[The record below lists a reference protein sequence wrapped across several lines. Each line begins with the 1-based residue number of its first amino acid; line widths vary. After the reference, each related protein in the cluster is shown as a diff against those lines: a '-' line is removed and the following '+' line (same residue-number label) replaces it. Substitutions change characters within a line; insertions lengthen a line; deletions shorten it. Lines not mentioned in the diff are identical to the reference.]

1 MLILNESK
9 MRLLTVNNDLARR
22 PIPKRDAV
30 NPLIANDTKG
40 RDLIIL
46 QEDQKTLYKE
56 YDLQEAVDACR
67 VTTIKQVVEAQ
78 YIEEKR
84 REYAGYNNETIH
96 SLLSHV
102 QPWDIITNREN
113 IKAKDRFH
121 DMWRKSPDQHITAF
135 VCQMYTWQRDC
146 AKQKT

>member
-1 MLILNESK
+1 MSIQLLITQIYEVAIIFPTHQWKGHCGCLVLILNESK

-56 YDLQEAVDACR
+56 YDLQEAVDACG
-67 VTTIKQVVEAQ
+67 VTTIEQVVDVQ
-78 YIEEKR
+78 YIKEKR
-84 REYAGYNNETIH
+84 KE
-96 SLLSHV
+96 
-102 QPWDIITNREN
+102 
-113 IKAKDRFH
+113 
-121 DMWRKSPDQHITAF
+121 
-135 VCQMYTWQRDC
+135 
-146 AKQKT
+146 